1 VIMFAALTMT
11 PWLRPVWL
19 RLIVAVVIAVLLAAF
34 WIGAILFT

>member
-1 VIMFAALTMT
+1 MFAALAIT

-19 RLIVAVVIAVLLAAF
+19 RLILAVVIAGLLAAF